1 MNNKSYKK
9 VFNWKDRVLINLLTL
24 LVMFLS
30 FLFAGDQIPWQLQLI
45 IAIYIT
51 SSFQTLFSIG
61 FDFQRPTFKRFVA
74 HLPIYISHVYL
85 PLLLCVAVSDK
96 AEGSTMYLANLLFMP
111 IFFELFPYFYL
122 QLFSRLQVLITKHK
136 VLLAKIAVP
145 IALIFFFSFY
155 GLSAVGNPQISLY
168 IAFLVPFMSYA
179 YLIFRDCMHKHSAC
193 LKTLPE
199 CLLKVLV
206 LMVVP
211 WLVLSS
217 QTEFTYEVRL
227 LIGLEFFAIG
237 LINHTICP
245 RIIGRIG
252 KKHDNSS

>member
-1 MNNKSYKK
+1 MNGESNKKK
-9 VFNWKDRVLINLLTL
+9 YGLAFRLKVNLPVVLLYVVLMLVYPKLHWTFFLYALAMNTIFIQTMITIGPNQEKPTLERFLKRLPVYVSHVFLPFTILWLFIEDTSIRQQIVGYSLFIPVFYEIAPYAIVTITRLTGKNRVLL
-24 LVMFLS
+24 
-30 FLFAGDQIPWQLQLI
+30 
-45 IAIYIT
+45 
-51 SSFQTLFSIG
+51 
-61 FDFQRPTFKRFVA
+61 R
-74 HLPIYISHVYL
+74 
-85 PLLLCVAVSDK
+85 
-96 AEGSTMYLANLLFMP
+96 
-111 IFFELFPYFYL
+111 
-122 QLFSRLQVLITKHK
+122 
-136 VLLAKIAVP
+136 KIAVP
-145 IALIFFFSFY
+145 IVLITFFAFY
-155 GLSAVGNPQISLY
+155 GLAVVGKPQISLY

-179 YLIFRDCMHKHSAC
+179 YLIFRDCMHKHSDC

-252 KKHDNSS
+252 KKHDSSS